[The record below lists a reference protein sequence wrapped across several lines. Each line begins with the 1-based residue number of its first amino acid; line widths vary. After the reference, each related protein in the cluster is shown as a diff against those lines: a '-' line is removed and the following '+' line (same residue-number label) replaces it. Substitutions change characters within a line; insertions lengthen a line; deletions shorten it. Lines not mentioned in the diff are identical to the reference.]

1 MQVEQV
7 LHMNGGNDDMSYAK
21 NSTIQNVIP
30 SMTRSVRQHAV
41 IDAYKSISYTKTFSM
56 GDLGCSSGPN
66 TTLVAYD
73 ATDAIDALELLHKE
87 LKLEQSPEIHL
98 LLNDLPGNDF
108 NGLINSLEDFQ
119 KSHHCL
125 ISVVPG
131 SFYGR
136 LFPSQSLH
144 FIHSSSSL
152 HWLSQVPLELRNGE
166 NVKINKGNIY
176 ISETSPPCV
185 LDAYARQYQRDFS
198 MFLKCRTEEI
208 VKSGCMVLTLM
219 SRSGSKPASM
229 ENCHQWE
236 LLAQALRDM
245 ASQGVVEKEKI
256 DSFNA
261 PYYAPSPEE
270 VKLVVETEGSF
281 CINSIKS
288 FEASWDAVN
297 KEHND
302 MVEENTCVAVKI
314 RTTAKLMTKS
324 IRACVESMFVNHF
337 GEEIID
343 ELFGRYNS
351 LLEGYFSKNKVKLT
365 NIVVNMKRISP

>member
-1 MQVEQV
+1 MEVEQV

-21 NSTIQNVIP
+21 NSTIQNVIL
-30 SMTRSVRQHAV
+30 SMTRSVRQRAV
-41 IDAYKSISYTKTFSM
+41 MDAYKSISYPKTISM

-66 TTLVAYD
+66 TMLVAS
-73 ATDAIDALELLHKE
+73 DAIDAVELLHKE
-87 LKLEQSPEIHL
+87 LNLQEQLPELHI

-131 SFYGR
+131 SFYCR

-152 HWLSQVPLELRNGE
+152 HWLSQVPLELQHGE

-185 LDAYARQYQRDFS
+185 LDAYAKQFQRDFS
-198 MFLKCRTEEI
+198 MFLKCRAEEI
-208 VKSGCMVLTLM
+208 VKGGCMVLTLM
-219 SRSGSKPASM
+219 SRSNANSSSM

-245 ASQGVVEKEKI
+245 ASKGVVEKEKI

-270 VKLVVETEGSF
+270 VKRAIETEGSF
-281 CINSIKS
+281 SINSLKS
-288 FEASWDAVN
+288 FEASWDAV

-302 MVEENTCVAVKI
+302 MVKENECIAVKI
-314 RTTAKLMTKS
+314 RTTAKLMTKC
-324 IRACVESMFVNHF
+324 IRACIESMFVSHF

-343 ELFGRYNS
+343 ELFVRYNS

-365 NIVVNMKRISP
+365 NIVVNMKRMYP